1 MIFKNKKIKFGFL
14 DKNVKKLV
22 KQVRKKH
29 PLTYEVIFSY
39 NSLASEIEKNFV
51 KENPTNI
58 DIYVF
63 TVFNQIHTT
72 FQSGIILT
80 ERGLCSDALILL
92 RTMYESLFKMK
103 YVIKDD
109 NNINDIINDDYV
121 RERNTLN
128 RIKKKKLFMFIN
140 EEKLLKRLEELNSLI
155 ESSKMLGT
163 SKLVDKLEM
172 QEQYIYYKYLCN
184 YVHNNF
190 STILEKLKETE
201 EGILIDGGFDCNN
214 IHSTL
219 ILFIECFQYSIETIS
234 NYLNMPKYCEKL
246 EDINKKLGNIINLN
260 DNKKTI

>member
-1 MIFKNKKIKFGFL
+1 MIFKNNKLKFGFL

-109 NNINDIINDDYV
+109 NHINDIINDD
-121 RERNTLN
+121 
-128 RIKKKKLFMFIN
+128 
-140 EEKLLKRLEELNSLI
+140 
-155 ESSKMLGT
+155 
-163 SKLVDKLEM
+163 
-172 QEQYIYYKYLCN
+172 
-184 YVHNNF
+184 
-190 STILEKLKETE
+190 
-201 EGILIDGGFDCNN
+201 
-214 IHSTL
+214 
-219 ILFIECFQYSIETIS
+219 
-234 NYLNMPKYCEKL
+234 
-246 EDINKKLGNIINLN
+246 
-260 DNKKTI
+260 